1 MALSDAEEALE
12 EIHAQIRVC
21 PLCALCHSR
30 TKAVPG
36 EGAVDA
42 EVMFVG
48 EAPGQDE
55 DRQGRPF
62 VGAAGRVLTEHLKKI
77 GLKRSEVFITNI
89 VKCRPPGNRD
99 PQPEEIAAC
108 RDYLLSQIA
117 IINPKVIC
125 ALGRF
130 AAQSLIDPN
139 LSISREHG
147 KARRLSGIAYM
158 PVFHP
163 AAALHQPRYID
174 GLESDFRQLRALL
187 AEELG
192 KSKMKKSADG

>member
-21 PLCALCHSR
+21 PLCALCRSR

-42 EVMFVG
+42 DVMFVG

-55 DRQGRPF
+55 DQQGRPF
-62 VGAAGRVLTEHLKKI
+62 VGAAGRVLSEQLKKI
-77 GLKRSEVFITNI
+77 GLARHEVFITNI

-117 IINPKVIC
+117 IINPKIVC

-147 KARRLSGIAYM
+147 KVRRLSGIAYL
-158 PVFHP
+158 PIFHP
-163 AAALHQPRYID
+163 AAALHQARYID
-174 GLESDFRQLRALL
+174 GLERDFQQLRALL

-192 KSKMKKSADG
+192 PSRLEKSADV

>member
-1 MALSDAEEALE
+1 MASSDAQDALE

-21 PLCALCHSR
+21 PLCALCRGR

-48 EAPGQDE
+48 EAPGSDE
-55 DRQGRPF
+55 DQQGRPF
-62 VGAAGRVLTEHLKKI
+62 VGAAGRVLSEHLKKV
-77 GLKRSEVFITNI
+77 GLNRGEVFITNI

-117 IINPKVIC
+117 IINPQVIC

-147 KARRLSGIAYM
+147 KPRRISGIAYL
-158 PVFHP
+158 PIFHP

-174 GLESDFRQLRALL
+174 GLEHDFGRLRALL
-187 AEELG
+187 DEGLG
-192 KSKMKKSADG
+192 KNRPGKPKHG

>member
-12 EIHAQIRVC
+12 EIHAQIRGC
-21 PLCALCHSR
+21 PLCALCRSR

-36 EGAVDA
+36 EGAIDA
-42 EVMFVG
+42 GVMFVG

-62 VGAAGRVLTEHLKKI
+62 VGAAGRVLTEHLRKI
-77 GLKRSEVFITNI
+77 GLTRSEVFITNI

-174 GLESDFRQLRALL
+174 GLESDFRQLSTLL
-187 AEELG
+187 VEELG